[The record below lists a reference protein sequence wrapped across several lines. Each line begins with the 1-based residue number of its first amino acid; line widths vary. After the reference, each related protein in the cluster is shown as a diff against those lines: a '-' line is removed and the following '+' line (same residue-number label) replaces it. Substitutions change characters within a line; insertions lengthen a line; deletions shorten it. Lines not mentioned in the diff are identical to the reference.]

1 VFRRSGDD
9 KGLEKVQVAP
19 MAKQNRQ
26 QSRSVPRTQVAA
38 LPVRQGTGGRWQV
51 LLVTSRETHRWI
63 IPKGWPMKGVPDYI
77 AAAQEAREEAGLFG
91 CVRKKPIGSY
101 QAWKRLAGGF
111 ELVKVRVFRFD
122 VEDQFDTWLEKGQRA
137 LRWVDFT
144 VAADLIDEPGLS
156 ALLRELNAKWETA
169 T

>member
-1 VFRRSGDD
+1 
-9 KGLEKVQVAP
+9 

-26 QSRSVPRTQVAA
+26 TSRQVPRSQVAA
-38 LPVRQGTGGRWQV
+38 LPVRQAADGRWQV

-101 QAWKRLAGGF
+101 QAWKRLSGGF

-122 VEDQFDTWLEKGQRA
+122 VDEQLDNWLEKGQRR
-137 LRWVDFT
+137 LQWVDFDA
-144 VAADLIDEPGLS
+144 AADLIDEPGLS
-156 ALLRELNAKWETA
+156 ALLRDLKSNWTA
-169 T
+169 TA

>member
-1 VFRRSGDD
+1 
-9 KGLEKVQVAP
+9 
-19 MAKQNRQ
+19 MTKQNRQ
-26 QSRSVPRTQVAA
+26 PQRSQVAA
-38 LPVRQGTGGRWQV
+38 LPLRQRADGRWEV

-101 QAWKRLAGGF
+101 QAWKRLPTGF
-111 ELVKVRVFRFD
+111 ELVNVRVFRFD

-137 LRWVDFT
+137 LRWVDLD

-156 ALLRELNAKWETA
+156 ALLRTLKTKWDA
-169 T
+169 AA